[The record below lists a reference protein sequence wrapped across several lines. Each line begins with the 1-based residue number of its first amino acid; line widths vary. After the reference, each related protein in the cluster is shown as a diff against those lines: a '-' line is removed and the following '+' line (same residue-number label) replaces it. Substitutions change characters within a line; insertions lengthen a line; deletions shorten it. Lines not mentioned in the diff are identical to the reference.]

1 VQAKGD
7 SNNKAPRH
15 FRRLVL
21 STLAT
26 AFILAPIM
34 VSSACS
40 PGYLPSDLVNGLR
53 ILAVEADKPYLLPG
67 ESVTFELH
75 LRDGH
80 PDGARPVNVL
90 WLGGCVNPPG
100 DLYYGCF
107 LQFAE
112 IFKAL
117 GEGGLMPPQPGQ
129 PPPNFPPG
137 LIGFSPAV
145 TTSTTFTTTIPMDIV
160 SSRPT
165 PDGGAKYGIA
175 YMFFFACAG
184 QIKPIEVDPGGAA
197 GFLPLGCFDSEGKR
211 LPADSFVPGYTQ
223 VYSFEDER
231 RNENP
236 VVKGLIVNGVRTADD
251 PAAIPIVK
259 ACPQTFDER
268 RQVGCFAPEPF
279 EGCESVKLDVDVDP
293 DIAEIDPGEIVN
305 GKPIYEAVWV
315 DWLVDSGDVTRGI
328 ELISGVTEGYKKDH
342 ETQWFPP
349 SEPGLY
355 TLWATVRDT
364 RGGATFI
371 ERSIIVD

>member
-1 VQAKGD
+1 MKNLKP
-7 SNNKAPRH
+7 S
-15 FRRLVL
+15 RRLLL
-21 STLAT
+21 STLAS
-26 AFILAPIM
+26 ILLASPLIA
-34 VSSACS
+34 SSACS

-80 PDGARPVNVL
+80 PDGARNVNVL

-117 GEGGLMPPQPGQ
+117 GNLEFDPPEPGQ
-129 PPPNFPPG
+129 PPPMIPPSLAG
-137 LIGFSPAV
+137 VFQYSTAV
-145 TTSTTFTTTIPMDIV
+145 KSSTTFTTTAPLDIV

-165 PDGGAKYGIA
+165 PDGGSKYGLMYA
-175 YMFFFACAG
+175 FFFACAG
-184 QIKPIEVDPGGAA
+184 EIKPIEVDPGGAA

-236 VVKGLIVNGVRTADD
+236 VVKGLIIDGKKTADD
-251 PAAIPIVK
+251 PSAIPTVK
-259 ACPQTFDER
+259 ACSQTFDER
-268 RQVGCFAPEPF
+268 RQVGCLAPEPF
-279 EGCESVKLDVDVDP
+279 EGCTAVKLDVDVDS
-293 DIAEIDPGEIVN
+293 DIAEIDPGEFVN
-305 GKPIYEAVWV
+305 GKQLYEAVWV
-315 DWLVDSGDVTRGI
+315 DWLVDSGDLTNGI
-328 ELISGVTEGYKKDH
+328 ELISGVTEGYKQDH
-342 ETQWFPP
+342 ATSWFPP
-349 SEPGLY
+349 SEPGLH
-355 TLWATVRDT
+355 TVWATVRDT
-364 RGGATFI
+364 RGGTTFI
-371 ERSIIVD
+371 EQSIIVE

>member
-1 VQAKGD
+1 MKNAKP
-7 SNNKAPRH
+7 S
-15 FRRLVL
+15 RRLWL
-21 STLAT
+21 SALASV
-26 AFILAPIM
+26 FLAAPLIA
-34 VSSACS
+34 SSACS

-53 ILAVEADKPYLLPG
+53 ILAVSPDQSYVLPG
-67 ESVTFELH
+67 ESVTFTLN

-80 PDGARPVNVL
+80 PDGVRPANVL

-117 GEGGLMPPQPGQ
+117 GEGGLGPPKPGQ
-129 PPPNFPPG
+129 PPPNIPPG

-145 TTSTTFTTTIPMDIV
+145 TSSTTFTTYVPQDIV

-165 PDGGAKYGIA
+165 PDGGKKYGLM
-175 YMFFFACAG
+175 YVFFFACTG
-184 QIKPIEVDPGGAA
+184 EIKPIEVDPGGAA

-236 VVKGLIVNGVRTADD
+236 AVRGLIINGTKTADD
-251 PAAIPIVK
+251 PSTTPVVK
-259 ACPQTFDER
+259 ACAQSFDDR

-279 EGCESVKLDVDVDP
+279 EGCTPVKIDVDVDST
-293 DIAEIDPGEIVN
+293 IGEIDPGEIVD
-305 GKPIYEAVWV
+305 GKQINEAVWV
-315 DWLVDSGDVTRGI
+315 DWLVEAGDLTSGI
-328 ELISGVTEGYKKDH
+328 QLISGVTEGYKQNH
-342 ETQWFPP
+342 FTNWFPP
-349 SEPGLY
+349 AEPGLH
-355 TLWATVRDT
+355 TIWATVRDT
-364 RGGATFI
+364 RGGSTFI
-371 ERSIIVD
+371 EQSVIVE